1 MRRDLVCEWPTESR
15 RGQHKRVPRVK
26 NPDTSEGS
34 KEPAASSASGSS
46 SKPPKAK
53 KPKVP
58 KAKLSPEEI
67 ERRKI
72 ATDVQ
77 AVTER
82 RTALSRQR
90 KLAAAQ
96 RKKMIELQMLAHP
109 GPSDSKQ

>member
-1 MRRDLVCEWPTESR
+1 MVCEWPTESR

-26 NPDTSEGS
+26 NLESS
-34 KEPAASSASGSS
+34 KESAASSATGSS

-72 ATDVQ
+72 ATDIQ